1 MYWYTFSTYMYK
13 RRRQDPSRVREPVQV
28 YLDRQDR
35 ELLEQLVEST
45 GLPRTELIRR
55 GLRALAA
62 EKLVAQAPG
71 RSMEEL
77 IGTFGDAPDVPA
89 DLSERHDTYLAQAL
103 EREHEQT

>member
-1 MYWYTFSTYMYK
+1 MCTFMSYMYK
-13 RRRQDPSRVREPVQV
+13 KRPRPADRVREPVQV

-55 GLRALAA
+55 GLRALAT
-62 EKLVAQAPG
+62 EKLVAQPPG
-71 RSMEEL
+71 RSMEDL

-89 DLSERHDTYLAQAL
+89 DLSERHDSYLAQAL
-103 EREHEQT
+103 EREQK

>member
-1 MYWYTFSTYMYK
+1 MYSK
-13 RRRQDPSRVREPVQV
+13 RRQDPDRVREPVQV

-35 ELLEQLVEST
+35 ALLEQLVEST

-62 EKLVAQAPG
+62 DKLVAQAPG

-77 IGTFGDAPDVPA
+77 IGAFGDAPDVPT
-89 DLSERHDTYLAQAL
+89 DLSERHDAHLAQAL
-103 EREHEQT
+103 EQEHAK